1 MWTIAGRQIKS
12 RLLLG
17 SALYP
22 SLEIMSNSVAQ
33 SQANII
39 TLSVQRQAPEKNAG
53 ANFWNTIQALNCHLL
68 PNTAGCRSAKDAI
81 RMAHLTR
88 ELFDTPWVKLEV
100 IGDDYSL
107 QPDPFEL
114 VLAAKQLI
122 KDGFEVFPYCTEDL
136 VLCQRLV
143 DVGCNILMPWAAP
156 IGSGQGLL
164 NVYAL
169 ETLRQRMDKQILIID
184 AGIGKP
190 SQAAQ
195 AMEMGFDGI
204 LLNSAIA
211 LANDPVEM
219 AVAFK
224 NAVVAGRQAYKA
236 GLMPKRNLSKP
247 STPLM
252 DTPFWLQEK
261 S

>member
-1 MWTIAGRQIKS
+1 MWTIAGQCVKS

-22 SLEIMSNSVAQ
+22 SLEVMRRAFEHAES
-33 SQANII
+33 NII
-39 TLSVQRQAPEKNAG
+39 TLSVQRQSPEKNAG
-53 ANFWNTIQALNCHLL
+53 AYFWNMIKSLNCHIL

-88 ELFDTPWVKLEV
+88 ELFNTDWVKLEV
-100 IGDDYSL
+100 IGDDYNL

-114 VLAAKQLI
+114 VIAAKQLI

-143 DVGCNILMPWAAP
+143 DVGCHILMPWAAP

-164 NVYAL
+164 NIYAL
-169 ETLRQRMDKQILIID
+169 EMLRKRMDKQTLIID

-195 AMEMGFDGI
+195 AMEMGYDGI

-211 LANDPVEM
+211 LANDPVAM
-219 AVAFK
+219 AIAFK
-224 NAVVAGRQAYKA
+224 NGVIAGRQAYKA
-236 GLMPKRNLSKP
+236 GLMPKRNFSKP
-247 STPLM
+247 STLLM
-252 DTPFWLQEK
+252 DTPFWVQEE